1 MIAYIQGNI
10 SFKSPAYIIVES
22 GGMGYQINISLNT
35 FSKIQSRESGDK
47 IKLFTYLHVKTEM
60 QTIAGFVLYGF
71 AEEEEKNLFIHL
83 ISVSGVGTATAML
96 ALSNFGIEQLQRAI
110 ATGDVTTIQ
119 SIKGIGPKTA
129 QRIVLE
135 LKEKLAKNIS
145 ASAMNIPVSAHNTL
159 REEALSALATLGF
172 AKPTAEKAIEKV
184 LKSHPEGIS
193 VEELIKLSLKN
204 L

>member
-10 SFKSPAYIIVES
+10 TFKSPTYIFVES
-22 GGMGYQINISLNT
+22 GGIGYQVNISLNT
-35 FSKIQSRESGDK
+35 FSKIQHLDK
-47 IKLFTYLHVKTEM
+47 VRLFTYLHIKQEM
-60 QTIAGFVLYGF
+60 QTVAGFVLYGF

-83 ISVSGVGTATAML
+83 ISVSGVGTATAMI
-96 ALSNFGIEQLQRAI
+96 ALSNFGIEQLQKAI
-110 ATGDVTTIQ
+110 VSGDAATIQ

-135 LKEKLAKNIS
+135 LKDKLAKNIS
-145 ASAMNIPVSAHNTL
+145 ASAMNIPMSAHNTL

-172 AKPTAEKAIEKV
+172 AKSTAEKAIDKV
-184 LKSHPEGIS
+184 LKNQPEGIS